1 MYLYFMDDLQGLRG
15 HNTSHLCSLIMIWL
29 SPFNLSSKISVFG
42 WVAFPRKMVDAAFD
56 WAAKHNLIRR
66 SPIHQEEEAK
76 IILGDSFALKTEEGE
91 ESSRTGNM
99 TCEEPRLT
107 H

>member
-1 MYLYFMDDLQGLRG
+1 MVPFVCALSTCLQR
-15 HNTSHLCSLIMIWL
+15 SM
-29 SPFNLSSKISVFG
+29 FFG
-42 WVAFPRKMVDAAFD
+42 WVSFPRKMVDAAFE
-56 WAAKHNLIRR
+56 WAGKHNLIRR

-99 TCEEPRLT
+99 TCEEPRLIR
-107 H
+107 